1 MMFVAR
7 QRILRIVNELSLCVS
22 GKVISNLSNPF
33 LPSSLYLSFVISCCL
48 AYSIFCELPIILRD
62 FSWSWECLFRIKTTV
77 ASDTKL
83 FYRSYLCVSYL
94 LYSPNILYEKIEMK
108 NVGVFAF
115 LQEDKHRTV
124 SSLLRTNPSIFS
136 SCTSIL
142 RSFVF
147 TLIGRTMAAVV
158 CSAKLI
164 KNLNFFIKIY
174 YIRGNER

>member
-7 QRILRIVNELSLCVS
+7 QRILRIVNELSLCIS

-77 ASDTKL
+77 ASNTKL
-83 FYRSYLCVSYL
+83 FYRSYLFVSYL

-164 KNLNFFIKIY
+164 KNLNFYIKIY

>member
-33 LPSSLYLSFVISCCL
+33 LPSSLYLSFLISCCL
-48 AYSIFCELPIILRD
+48 AYSIFCALPIILRD
-62 FSWSWECLFRIKTTV
+62 FFFWFWEHLSRIKTTV

-83 FYRSYLCVSYL
+83 FYRSYLFVFYL
-94 LYSPNILYEKIEMK
+94 LYSSNILYEKIEMK

-147 TLIGRTMAAVV
+147 TLIGRTMAAAA
-158 CSAKLI
+158 CSTKLI
-164 KNLNFFIKIY
+164 KNLNFFY
-174 YIRGNER
+174 